1 MAVKLEAKGMEKK
14 YGRFTLKVDNLVL
27 EEGIHVVI
35 GPNGSGKTV
44 LLKTITGL
52 LKPNKGSVT
61 LESPSGVYRGRE
73 VLRRAS
79 LVLTDIELPNWSV
92 RELLEAYLHLTPGEA
107 ERVAGEFLLQGFL
120 DKKYLELSSGYRKR
134 VQTAIA
140 LNTEA
145 DLLVLDEPF
154 INVDS
159 QYVGFLEEKILGMKD
174 KVIVVASHVP
184 TRLFEHDII
193 MLKNGRIIFRGV
205 KPGLLEDLV
214 EVTTETGA
222 IPISQLLKQCGVQ
235 GSITIRPIH
244 EIIEMKREEGV
255 SVS

>member
-1 MAVKLEAKGMEKK
+1 MAVKLEAKGIEKR
-14 YGRFTLKVDNLVL
+14 YRRFTLKVDNLVL

-52 LKPNKGSVT
+52 LRPNKGSVT

-73 VLRRAS
+73 VLKRAS

-92 RELLEAYLHLTPGEA
+92 RELLEAYLHLTHGEA
-107 ERVAGEFLLQGFL
+107 ERLAGEFLLHGFL

-159 QYVGFLEEKILGMKD
+159 QYVGFLEERILGMKG
-174 KVIVVASHVP
+174 KIVVVASHVP

-193 MLKNGRIIFRGV
+193 MLKNGRIMFRGV

-214 EVTTETGA
+214 EVTSEGRT
-222 IPISQLLKQCGVQ
+222 IPISKLLEQCGIK

-244 EIIEMKREEGV
+244 EIIEINREEV
-255 SVS
+255 SAS